1 MSISITPV
9 AINDGD
15 PVTAAALQTIISN
28 VQKVAAGDTS
38 TIVPVINT
46 STGGGTGSGAVL
58 TTTLGGSVAGRP
70 LKATSNTTYKITFA
84 NKFATIPTVNLTLQV
99 NSADRL
105 KAKYIPVL
113 LDVQLDHFTYA
124 FIPIS
129 SSSSTSTGTL
139 HWIANGTLSPTTN

>member
-15 PVTAAALQTIISN
+15 PVTAAALQTIIAN
-28 VQKVAAGDTS
+28 LQKVADGDTA
-38 TIVPVINT
+38 TIVPVVNT
-46 STGGGTGSGAVL
+46 TTGGTTGTGAVL
-58 TTTLGGSVAGRP
+58 STTLGASVPGRP
-70 LKATSNTTYKITFA
+70 LKPTSTSTYKVTFA
-84 NKFATIPTVNLTLQV
+84 SKFATTPTVNLTLQV
-99 NSADRL
+99 NAADRL

-124 FIPIS
+124 LIPVT

-139 HWIANGTLSPTTN
+139 HWIANGTLAPNN